1 MLHGLGGLVAE
12 IESRGLDEASVYRRE
27 RLYRMSTARFRPGV
41 LACPV
46 CGTAAARFLPF
57 GLIGRRQAQCP
68 NCGSAERH
76 RMLWLY
82 LERRTSLLSRRLT
95 VLHTAPEPCLERR
108 LRPLPNWRY
117 LSVDRFN
124 PNADLAADLTD
135 LPLPAA
141 AFDLVISSHVLE
153 HIPNDRAAMSELAR
167 VLRRG
172 GEAVILV
179 PFDPSLPQTAE
190 DPAHDTPAKRMAA
203 YGHPYHYRI
212 YGADLVDRLGQAGL
226 AAKVVSSKRLFTSH
240 ERRRFRINR
249 NYLLHC
255 RRD

>member
-1 MLHGLGGLVAE
+1 MLHGLGALVAE
-12 IESRGLDEASVYRRE
+12 IESRDLDEAAIYRRE
-27 RLYRMSTARFRPGV
+27 RLYRLPTTRYRPGA

-46 CGTAAARFLPF
+46 CGTTAARFLPF
-57 GLIGRRQAQCP
+57 GLTGRRQAQCP
-68 NCGSAERH
+68 TCGSAERH
-76 RMLWLY
+76 RMLWLF
-82 LERRTSLLSRRLT
+82 LQRHTSLLTRRLT
-95 VLHTAPEPCLERR
+95 VLHTAPEPCLETR

-124 PNADLAADLTD
+124 PNADLEADLTD
-135 LPLPAA
+135 LPLPAG

-153 HIPNDRAAMSELAR
+153 HVPDDRTAMAELAR

-179 PFDPSLPQTAE
+179 PFDPSMAQTAE
-190 DPAHDTPAKRMAA
+190 DPTHDTPAKRMAA

-212 YGADLVDRLGQAGL
+212 YGADLVDRLGQSGL
-226 AAKVVSSKRLFTSH
+226 AATVVSSKRLFTPH

-255 RRD
+255 RRR